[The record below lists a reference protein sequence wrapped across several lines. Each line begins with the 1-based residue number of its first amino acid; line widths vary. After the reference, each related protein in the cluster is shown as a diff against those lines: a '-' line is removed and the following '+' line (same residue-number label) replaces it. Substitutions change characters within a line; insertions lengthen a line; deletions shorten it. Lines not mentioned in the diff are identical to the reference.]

1 MGAFLVNVQV
11 RVASNENVPA
21 VVKAVCRGTSRV
33 APTGDGWAG
42 VYNERLDAQDE
53 KELLRVGRALSKRLA
68 ASAVAFL
75 VHDSDVLACWTFAGG
90 RVVDAFNSMP
100 DYFGNDSAPPP
111 DHDASAAALAS
122 VAGVALESLREV
134 LAGDWVF
141 AEQQLE
147 ALAGLLGID
156 ADAACGFADA
166 ASLAGVVE
174 VGGRRKRR
182 PRPAEFAM
190 LVQWWAMVRLPCE
203 ALKGQPPLEQPAEVE
218 RRIRHFAEMEAWE
231 NHAPPDVD
239 ALIAATEHGP
249 EALARLIL
257 AQGQAV
263 VFETAAAL
271 ASVGCTD
278 VLRAMHAQGHDLA
291 ARSRDTWPPL
301 CLAAVGGNIATLSMM
316 LDFGL
321 DPNARFGEWTPL
333 ALVVVHG
340 GGDAAARLLLDRG
353 ADATT
358 VPQGMTLREWAESR
372 ASLAKPLPDDVLAR
386 LP

>member
-11 RVASNENVPA
+11 RTAWSDGLPSA
-21 VVKAVCRGTSRV
+21 VKAVCRGASRV

-68 ASAVAFL
+68 APAVAFL
-75 VHDSDVLACWTFAGG
+75 VHDSDVLAAWTFAGG
-90 RVVDAFNSMP
+90 RVVDACNSAP
-100 DYFGNDSAPPP
+100 DYFGDASAPPP
-111 DHDASAAALAS
+111 DHDATAAALAS
-122 VAGVALESLREV
+122 VAGVEAAAVREV
-134 LAGDWVF
+134 LTGEWTF
-141 AEQQLE
+141 ADEQLR
-147 ALAGLLGID
+147 ALAAMLGID

-166 ASLAGVVE
+166 ASLPNVVE

-203 ALKGQPPLEQPAEVE
+203 ALKGQPPTERPEEVE
-218 RRIRHFAEMEAWE
+218 RRMRHFAEMEAWE
-231 NHAPPDVD
+231 NHAPPDVE

-263 VFETAAAL
+263 ALETAAAL

-321 DPNARFGEWTPL
+321 DPNTRFGEWTPL